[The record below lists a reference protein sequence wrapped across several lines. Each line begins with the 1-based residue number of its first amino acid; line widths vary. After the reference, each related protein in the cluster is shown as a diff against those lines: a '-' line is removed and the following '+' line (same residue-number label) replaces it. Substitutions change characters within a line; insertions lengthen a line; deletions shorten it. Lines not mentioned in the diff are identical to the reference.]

1 MEIASVQINKLF
13 PFHSK
18 ATGESAG
25 CVSDTRSESSERH
38 LLDIAAA
45 KMTDEKSFEFCILI
59 LFCLESKLF
68 PGCGGMRM
76 SPETSNWCLQS
87 TPTLEVLSS
96 ICPWMLFLFYL
107 LCICPTL
114 LYSVR

>member
-25 CVSDTRSESSERH
+25 CVSNTRSQSSESH
-38 LLDIAAA
+38 LLDITAA
-45 KMTDEKSFEFCILI
+45 KMTDEERCILI
-59 LFCLESKLF
+59 PFWLESKLI

-76 SPETSNWCLQS
+76 SPETANWCLQS
-87 TPTLEVLSS
+87 IPAVEVHSS
-96 ICPWMLFLFYL
+96 SCPWMLLLFHP

-114 LYSVR
+114 LESVR